1 MTQTYGISPLSGMD
15 CSFQRYLEKRNAAR
29 SSHLVNGLPDYAFSL
44 DYELRKKLDAI
55 PGLYGLAKK
64 VGATF
69 VSNEIQKMN
78 IDSIAVG
85 PTQFPDVY
93 EMGCDCAKRLGI
105 GIPNIYIKNSPVMN
119 AYTYAFDDTEPI
131 IVIHSALYERL
142 TPDELK
148 SVIGHECGHIHN
160 NHGVYHFAAMVLQD
174 AALTA
179 GDGHL
184 SVFTLLAL
192 SAGAQL
198 ALSAWSRAA
207 EVSCDRA
214 GMICCDR
221 PESAYSSEVKLMYG
235 ATFNKEQTIDY
246 QALREQ
252 LKMQQG
258 NINKYHELLYSHPSG
273 ARRVAADMEFAEC
286 ETFYKWRPDLHTPGV
301 TMRTRE
307 ETDARCRQI
316 IDVSKKG

>member
-1 MTQTYGISPLSGMD
+1 MTQNYGISPLSGID
-15 CSFQRYLEKRNAAR
+15 CSFLRYLEKRNAAQ
-29 SSHLVNGLPDYAFSL
+29 SSHLVNGLSDYAFSL

-64 VGATF
+64 LGATF

-105 GIPNIYIKNSPVMN
+105 GIPNIYIKNSPVIN
-119 AYTYAFDDTEPI
+119 AYTLANDDTEPI
-131 IVIHSALYERL
+131 IVIHSALYERFP
-142 TPDELK
+142 PDELK

-160 NHGVYHFAAMVLQD
+160 NHGVYGLLGILFERSVV
-174 AALTA
+174 TA
-179 GDGHL
+179 GVRMNL
-184 SVFTLLAL
+184 SL
-192 SAGAQL
+192 SAFNTLSTGVQM
-198 ALSAWSRAA
+198 ALKAWDRAA

-221 PESAYSSEVKLMYG
+221 PESAYSAEAKLMYG
-235 ATFNKEQTIDY
+235 ATFKEQTIDY
-246 QALREQ
+246 QALRQQ
-252 LKMQQG
+252 LQMQQG
-258 NINKYHELLYSHPSG
+258 NINKYQELLYSHPSG
-273 ARRVAADMEFAEC
+273 ARRIAAEMEFAEC

-307 ETDARCRQI
+307 ETDERCRQI